1 MELKPLVDVTELQN
15 IRTSAAISSGNCA
28 GYSITG
34 LLNSLSASSGG
45 GDPLVSAAG
54 LLSTGGP
61 LPPST
66 TAPSVSTPIIT
77 PFGSPPKFNY
87 SDAILGNTPSTSL
100 GLLSSPGSPL
110 SLSGLGGASPG
121 SGGPVKRKQRRYR
134 TTFSNFQL
142 EELERAF
149 HKTHYPDVFFRE
161 ELALRIDL
169 TEARVQVWF
178 QNRRAKWRKQEKL
191 AAKQHQQTVHGTT
204 SLVQGLVSIP
214 VSSPGNLSLDS
225 PLLSPSQSLT
235 TATSTATTLTLGN
248 TPLGSFS
255 PGAGGSAMSA
265 TSSGSGSL
273 FLGMDW
279 GGFSPYHLPHTGH
292 KPLDSGELD
301 SDLLRLKPS
310 AAREQ
315 QSPPLP
321 TLLSPE

>member
-1 MELKPLVDVTELQN
+1 MEIKPLVDMTELQN
-15 IRTSAAISSGNCA
+15 IRMPTTISSGNCA

-66 TAPSVSTPIIT
+66 IASSVSTPLIT
-77 PFGSPPKFNY
+77 PFASPPKFNY
-87 SDAILGNTPSTSL
+87 SDAILGNAPSTSL
-100 GLLSSPGSPL
+100 ALLSSPGSPL
-110 SLSGLGGASPG
+110 SLPGLGGTPPTSGSPI
-121 SGGPVKRKQRRYR
+121 KRKQRRYR

-191 AAKQHQQTVHGTT
+191 AAKHQQTVH
-204 SLVQGLVSIP
+204 SNAQLVQGLVSIP
-214 VSSPGNLSLDS
+214 VSSPGNLSLES

-235 TATSTATTLTLGN
+235 TASSTATTLTLGSS
-248 TPLGSFS
+248 PLGSFS
-255 PGAGGSAMSA
+255 PGAGGSTVS
-265 TSSGSGSL
+265 TSPGSGGL

-279 GGFSPYHLPHTGH
+279 GGFSPYHLPPTGH
-292 KPLDSGELD
+292 KPLDSGDLD
-301 SDLLRLKPS
+301 ADLLRLKPPVS
-310 AAREQ
+310 REQ
-315 QSPPLP
+315 HSPSLPPLL
-321 TLLSPE
+321 TPE